1 MRGMAAPLMHELFV
15 ESSKK
20 IPNPNPSEVA
30 NGRSTVFDTWIKSY
44 PDEAHPGYP
53 RYSMFITNS

>member
-15 ESSKK
+15 ESSKR
-20 IPNPNPSEVA
+20 IPNPNPNEVA

-44 PDEAHPGYP
+44 PDAIHPGYP
-53 RYSMFITNS
+53 K